1 MAAGDLGGSFFACK
15 GKGWFVSVSTRLPA
29 EKTQSYEI
37 NYRT

>member
-1 MAAGDLGGSFFACK
+1 MAAGNLRETG
-15 GKGWFVSVSTRLPA
+15 VSVNVAALSSRGNRLPA

>member
-1 MAAGDLGGSFFACK
+1 MAAGNLRETG
-15 GKGWFVSVSTRLPA
+15 VSVNVAAPSSWGIRLPA